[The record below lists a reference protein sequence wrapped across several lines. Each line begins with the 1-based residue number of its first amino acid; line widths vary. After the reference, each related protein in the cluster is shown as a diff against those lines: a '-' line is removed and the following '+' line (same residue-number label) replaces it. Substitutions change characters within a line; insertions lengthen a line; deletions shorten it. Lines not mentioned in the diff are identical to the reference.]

1 MLKSITIKNFKSI
14 ESMHLELGRINLF
27 LGANG
32 CGKSNILEA
41 LGIVSSAVY
50 GIVDDETLLRRGV
63 RPGVPKLYKT
73 SNKKRTRQPHIS
85 FDVEAANGCEYH
97 VSLLNPLENPKP
109 QWSYKTER
117 FVDSGKNDSYVVG
130 VKTNKNPAAG
140 GMPGVLNDYE
150 VESPEEQFIRTL
162 REYAIYNPNT
172 PMLRGLVSDPQNRLP
187 VGLSGGGLAEGLL
200 DLLVLGMDDEDIEDA
215 LTDVISLFP
224 WVKRVGSETNI
235 GAIVSGS
242 VPRPK
247 RVVTFI
253 DEYMKDSAN
262 KFSASDASEGILYAL
277 FLAVLCLAK
286 EGPKMFSVDNIDQAL
301 NPRIIQR
308 LMGQM
313 KEWFEELIPEKQIL
327 CTAHNPA
334 ILDDWISSDDSV
346 RLFIV
351 DRDSDGLTVV
361 KRFIITE
368 ELIKLSQ
375 EKHISLSR
383 MWVDGYL
390 GGVPNV

>member
-1 MLKSITIKNFKSI
+1 
-14 ESMHLELGRINLF
+14 
-27 LGANG
+27 
-32 CGKSNILEA
+32 
-41 LGIVSSAVY
+41 
-50 GIVDDETLLRRGV
+50 
-63 RPGVPKLYKT
+63 
-73 SNKKRTRQPHIS
+73 
-85 FDVEAANGCEYH
+85 
-97 VSLLNPLENPKP
+97 
-109 QWSYKTER
+109 
-117 FVDSGKNDSYVVG
+117 
-130 VKTNKNPAAG
+130 
-140 GMPGVLNDYE
+140 
-150 VESPEEQFIRTL
+150 
-162 REYAIYNPNT
+162 
-172 PMLRGLVSDPQNRLP
+172 
-187 VGLSGGGLAEGLL
+187 
-200 DLLVLGMDDEDIEDA
+200 
-215 LTDVISLFP
+215 
-224 WVKRVGSETNI
+224 
-235 GAIVSGS
+235 
-242 VPRPK
+242 
-247 RVVTFI
+247 
-253 DEYMKDSAN
+253 MKDSAN

-334 ILDDWISSDDSV
+334 ILDNWISSDDSV